1 MYSRLYR
8 HQAGQIL
15 SLQVS
20 NARPS
25 VVTFKISKRL
35 WIDRNFSTPWKLDK
49 THQQQIEQRFT
60 AFSNPRI
67 FYCFES
73 FQLCLEKYLRRITF
87 IYNIIWGQWNTL
99 WSVVK
104 VTRYSQCSTSSR
116 EKNER
121 NWNHNLRRNN
131 YLESYVQN
139 GSKKSLF
146 HVVTFARW
154 ATFGHLMFSQVCG
167 WLRVWKWSYLRENTG
182 FLH

>member
-60 AFSNPRI
+60 AFPNPRI

-87 IYNIIWGQWNTL
+87 IYNIIWDQWNTL
-99 WSVVK
+99 RSAVK

-116 EKNER
+116 EKNEW
-121 NWNHNLRRNN
+121 NWNHNLRRNKLSRELRSEW
-131 YLESYVQN
+131 LEKITVPRCD
-139 GSKKSLF
+139 L
-146 HVVTFARW
+146 
-154 ATFGHLMFSQVCG
+154 C
-167 WLRVWKWSYLRENTG
+167 
-182 FLH
+182 